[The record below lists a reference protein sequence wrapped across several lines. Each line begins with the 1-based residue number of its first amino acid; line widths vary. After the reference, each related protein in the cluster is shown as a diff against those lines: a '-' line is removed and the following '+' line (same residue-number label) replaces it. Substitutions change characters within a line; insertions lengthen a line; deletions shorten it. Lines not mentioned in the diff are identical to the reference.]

1 MTIYVWGAIAVVI
14 LTLAALIRR
23 YDTKLVLL
31 IAGLAMC
38 CLSMNPMAAF
48 QQFDKSMTNSAL
60 IISICS
66 SMGFAAC
73 VTMTK
78 CDLHLVSLLTKPLN
92 KLGILLL
99 PCCMIVTG
107 IASVAIGSLAGLC
120 AAIGPTLV
128 GLMIRAGFRPAMAA
142 AVIISSTLPNYWSPG
157 STDNIYVAKLANIPV
172 MDMVTYV
179 APTTL
184 ILSALSIVFVMIVC
198 LLFKDYRKE
207 GFGSTGVHPGE
218 DIQKKLPDLPE
229 KPNLLMAFAPLL
241 PVVLLFVISLCF
253 PGVKMSVATAM
264 LMGLIYVMIVTR
276 LNPQQLCS
284 KFFDG
289 MGSGYGSILGIII
302 RRPQEL
308 RPHQPLHR
316 LPEELLRRRQARRLL
331 RPLPARHH
339 HGLGQRRRVRLQRI
353 RHAARPRVR
362 HEDRGPRLHRLR
374 LRHARPRLV
383 SARRRRHPDR
393 RHRRRLSARRR
404 QALHP
409 RHALHDR
416 RALLP
421 RLTNALSPSG
431 APPCARD
438 LKSEKPRAVLRTGLS
453 FLSFA
458 FLFFSGPSL
467 LRR

>member
-289 MGSGYGSILGIII
+289 MGKQLANVITIVIAGEFFAKGLTSTGSIDAMIQGAQTTGFGASGLTLVMIAIIAVCAI
-302 RRPQEL
+302 LMGSGNAPFFAFANL
-308 RPHQPLHR
+308 VPAIAAKTGVAASFMI
-316 LPEELLRRRQARRLL
+316 LPMHLIAS
-331 RPLPARHH
+331 
-339 HGLGQRRRVRLQRI
+339 
-353 RHAARPRVR
+353 
-362 HEDRGPRLHRLR
+362 
-374 LRHARPRLV
+374 
-383 SARRRRHPDR
+383 SAR
-393 RHRRRLSARRR
+393 AI
-404 QALHP
+404 
-409 RHALHDR
+409 
-416 RALLP
+416 
-421 RLTNALSPSG
+421 SPITGVIIVASG
-431 APPCARD
+431 MAGISPFD
-438 LKSEKPRAVLRTGLS
+438 LVKRTAIPMAVSCILIVAANFVIFG
-453 FLSFA
+453 
-458 FLFFSGPSL
+458 
-467 LRR
+467 

>member
-241 PVVLLFVISLCF
+241 PIVQSMTGMERLTTSSGEAPAMPAIRMTPAASGDETR
-253 PGVKMSVATAM
+253 PSVAETQAM
-264 LMGLIYVMIVTR
+264 KPRSSIFMPNSRACGVTDS
-276 LNPQQLCS
+276 LKANAAA
-284 KFFDG
+284 
-289 MGSGYGSILGIII
+289 
-302 RRPQEL
+302 
-308 RPHQPLHR
+308 
-316 LPEELLRRRQARRLL
+316 LPE
-331 RPLPARHH
+331 P
-339 HGLGQRRRVRLQRI
+339 VMM
-353 RHAARPRVR
+353 
-362 HEDRGPRLHRLR
+362 
-374 LRHARPRLV
+374 
-383 SARRRRHPDR
+383 
-393 RHRRRLSARRR
+393 
-404 QALHP
+404 
-409 RHALHDR
+409 
-416 RALLP
+416 
-421 RLTNALSPSG
+421 PS
-431 APPCARD
+431 R
-438 LKSEKPRAVLRTGLS
+438 
-453 FLSFA
+453 
-458 FLFFSGPSL
+458 
-467 LRR
+467 